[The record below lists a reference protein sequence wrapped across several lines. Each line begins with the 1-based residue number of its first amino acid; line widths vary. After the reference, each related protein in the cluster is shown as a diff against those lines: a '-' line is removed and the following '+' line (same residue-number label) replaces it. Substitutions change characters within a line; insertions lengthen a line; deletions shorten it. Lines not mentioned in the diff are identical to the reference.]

1 MYQTNTVFQIP
12 NTFVLDRNRDRKAV
26 FYGRVSTEHEAQ
38 LAALENQMQWYEDQ
52 AKYHPNW
59 TVLDKY
65 IDEGITGTQAKKR
78 PAFMQMIEDAKQG
91 DFDLIVTREVCRFA
105 RNTVDT
111 LVMTRELKNYGVEV
125 YFVEDNI
132 WTMDG
137 DGELRLTI
145 MATLAQE
152 ESRKISERVRAGQ
165 KISRDNGVLYGSGNI
180 IGYDRV
186 NGTYVINEDQA
197 ETVRMIFDLYL
208 EGLGETKICKE
219 LCRRQRK
226 DGHGNV
232 SWSVSKISRI
242 LKNATYMGYKCYLKS
257 FSNNYLEQKRIKNLD
272 ESTYLYVKGDFEP
285 IIPEEVFKRC
295 EEIRKTRTTKMI
307 VNKGERTYGKRASQ
321 DVWLRKLRCSCGS
334 TFRKNKW
341 RTNQRGDTVYGYQC
355 YNQVNNG
362 SKGFR
367 EKNGLDTDGYCDIRM
382 VGDWKLDLMAKKI
395 FEAIWTD
402 RKEDAKLA
410 YKLLREC
417 YQADASRNKATIATV
432 QGKISRATGRMENL
446 IAMRADG
453 EISKEQFQ
461 TLRQKAETEL
471 VALNEDLGR
480 LNSAFDDET
489 DALDMAAIEATLDS
503 MLDFSGPSID
513 SNIIEKF
520 VCRITP
526 VDNGHYRWDLNFA
539 PNKKQAIIGAIEGR
553 KGKTSVEIKEYGE
566 DDEHP
571 HRTYDRSIQF
581 STDGTIAYFCLI
593 AACAAARRAMGTRK
607 GLQET

>member
-1 MYQTNTVFQIP
+1 MYQTNTVFKIP
-12 NTFVLDRNRDRKAV
+12 NTFVLDRNRERKAV

-242 LKNATYMGYKCYLKS
+242 LRNATYMGYKCYLKS
-257 FSNNYLEQKRIKNLD
+257 YSNNYLEQKRIKNLD

-382 VGDWKLDLMAKKI
+382 IGDWKLDLMAKKI
-395 FEAIWTD
+395 FEVIWTG

-417 YQADASRNKATIATV
+417 YQADASRNKATIAAI
-432 QGKISRATGRMENL
+432 QGKISRVTGRMENL

-461 TLRQKAETEL
+461 TLRQKVETEL
-471 VALNEDLGR
+471 AALNEELGR

-489 DALDMAAIEATLDS
+489 EALDMTAIEAALDS

-513 SNIIEKF
+513 SNVIEKF

-553 KGKTSVEIKEYGE
+553 KGKASVEIKEYGE

-593 AACAAARRAMGTRK
+593 AACAERQKQWGF
-607 GLQET
+607 